1 MFFQDM
7 FAMFIY
13 PGNGNNAKTTV
24 HSYVQRTPSR
34 YASSQL
40 SPATI
45 PSSPFRQ
52 PSPHHHTLLYKAEC
66 FFFSFRILVLRRLR
80 CRVPVTAR
88 SCWCRRLL
96 DRPGGHREACAI
108 CKEGGARVTT
118 NTRLADLN
126 TQCLSR
132 VDERRVEGVANGLPP
147 EE

>member
-66 FFFSFRILVLRRLR
+66 FFFLFGSSFSVVSVVASQSQHVLAGAVASLTALAA
-80 CRVPVTAR
+80 TAR
-88 SCWCRRLL
+88 HVQSAKKGGPESPPI
-96 DRPGGHREACAI
+96 PGSQTSTPSACP
-108 CKEGGARVTT
+108 GST
-118 NTRLADLN
+118 
-126 TQCLSR
+126 S
-132 VDERRVEGVANGLPP
+132 VA
-147 EE
+147 